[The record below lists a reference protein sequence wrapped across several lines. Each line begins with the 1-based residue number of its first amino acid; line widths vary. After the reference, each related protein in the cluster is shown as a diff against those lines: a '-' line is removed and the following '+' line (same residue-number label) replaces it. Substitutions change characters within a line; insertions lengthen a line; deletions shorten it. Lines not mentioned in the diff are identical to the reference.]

1 MFVRIKRYKNKDG
14 SVREY
19 LLLCT
24 AKREGKKVK
33 QITLANLG
41 RLNSEKT
48 QKTIETIIENLVKF
62 SKKKALIDATNSLF
76 ADYAKLYGPVEVF
89 KALWEKTGLKGII
102 ERFGSKSQ
110 VEYDLP
116 LTVFAL
122 VLNRLLAPLSKLS
135 SYEWIKDE
143 LYLEG
148 KERRIGLHHLYRGL
162 DFLEENARRIEDALY
177 RQGLNLFNMGVELVF
192 FDTTSVK
199 FYGQENELMQRGYS
213 KDRRPDLNQV
223 VIGIV
228 LRRDGKPISHYVFS
242 GNTADVN
249 AFKAVIEDLKKR
261 FGLKRVIFVG
271 DRGIVSKETLELLEE
286 EGLEYIVGVRLRKQ
300 KEVREEVLSR
310 AGRYKKIKEGLFVKE
325 VKLSSEKRSI
335 ICLNIEEVKKDAAA
349 RKEMLLRLKEL
360 IKRSPKELIKNR
372 GYKKYL
378 RVKQGSIELN
388 EEKIKEDKRYDGR
401 YVLKTNTGLK
411 TEEVVLAYKEL
422 WKIERVFR
430 DLKSQF
436 EIQPIYH
443 YVPRRIRGHIFLCFL
458 ALLLEWELA
467 KRLKE
472 FGEDISVREVIRD
485 LMSMRVVKLR
495 NGERSYLVRTEL
507 KGKAYLGFKVAGIA
521 VPRRVVEIGAVVGT
535 CGSEGEKCLNIG

>member
-1 MFVRIKRYKNKDG
+1 MFIRVKRYKNKDG

-24 AKREGKKVK
+24 AKREGKKIK

-41 RLNSEKT
+41 RLDSEKT
-48 QKTIETIIENLVKF
+48 QKSIETIIENLIKF
-62 SKKKALIDATNSLF
+62 SKKKVLIDATNTLF
-76 ADYAKLYGPVEVF
+76 ADYARLYGPVEVF

-102 ERFGSKSQ
+102 ERFASKSQ

-116 LTVFAL
+116 LTVFAM
-122 VLNRLLAPLSKLS
+122 VLNRLLAPLSKLAS
-135 SYEWIKDE
+135 HEWIKNE

-148 KERRIGLHHLYRGL
+148 KEEGIGLQHLYRSL
-162 DFLEENARRIEDALY
+162 DFLEENAKRIEDALY
-177 RQGLNLFNMGVELVF
+177 KQEPNLFNTGVELVF
-192 FDTTSVK
+192 FDTTSIK
-199 FYGQENELMQRGYS
+199 FYGQDNELMQRGYS

-228 LRRDGKPISHYVFS
+228 LRRDSKPISHYVFS
-242 GNTADVN
+242 GNTVDVN
-249 AFKAVIEDLKKR
+249 AFKTVIEDLKKR
-261 FGLKRVIFVG
+261 FDLKRVIFVG
-271 DRGIVSKETLELLEE
+271 DRGIVSKESIELLEK
-286 EGLEYIVGVRLRKQ
+286 EGLEYIVGIRLKKQ
-300 KEVREEVLSR
+300 KEVRQEVLSR
-310 AGRYKKIKEGLFVKE
+310 AGRYKKVKEGLFAKE
-325 VKLSSEKRSI
+325 VKLSLEKRYI
-335 ICLNIEEVKKDAAA
+335 ICLNIQEARKDAAA
-349 RKEMLLRLKEL
+349 RKQMLLRLKEL

-388 EEKIKEDKRYDGR
+388 EEKVKEEKRYDGK
-401 YVLKTNTGLK
+401 YVLRTNTGLRA
-411 TEEVVLAYKEL
+411 EEVVLAYKEL

-430 DLKSQF
+430 ELKSQF

-472 FGEDISVREVIRD
+472 VDEDISVREVIRD

-495 NGERSYLVRTEL
+495 SGGRSCLVRTEL
-507 KGKAYLGFKVAGIA
+507 KGKAYFGFKAAGIA
-521 VPRRVVEIGAVVGT
+521 VPKRVVEIETVVGT
-535 CGSEGEKCLNIG
+535 PDLRGISA

>member
-1 MFVRIKRYKNKDG
+1 MFVRVKRYKNKDG

-24 AKREGKKVK
+24 AKREGNKIK

-41 RLNSEKT
+41 RLDSKKT
-48 QKTIETIIENLVKF
+48 QKSIDTIIENLVKF

-89 KALWEKTGLKGII
+89 KALWKKTGLKGII
-102 ERFGSKSQ
+102 ERLASESQ

-116 LTVFAL
+116 STIFAL
-122 VLNRLLAPLSKLS
+122 VLNRLLAPSSKLS
-135 SYEWIKDE
+135 AHEWIRNE
-143 LYLEG
+143 VYLEG
-148 KERRIGLHHLYRGL
+148 KEEEIGLHHLYRGL
-162 DFLEENARRIEDALY
+162 DFLEENAKGIEDELY
-177 RQGLNLFNMGVELVF
+177 RQELNLFNRGVELVF
-192 FDTTSVK
+192 FDTTSIK

-228 LRRDGKPISHYVFS
+228 LRRDGKPISHHVFS
-242 GNTADVN
+242 GNTVDVN
-249 AFKAVIEDLKKR
+249 AFKAVVEDLKDR

-271 DRGIVSKETLELLEE
+271 DRGIVSKETLELLEQ
-286 EGLEYIVGVRLRKQ
+286 EGLEYIVGVRKQ

-310 AGRYKKIKEGLFVKE
+310 AGRYKRVKEGLFAKE
-325 VKLSSEKRSI
+325 VKLTSDKRYI
-335 ICLNIEEVKKDAAA
+335 ICLNIQEAQRDAAA
-349 RKEMLLRLKEL
+349 RKEMLSRLREL
-360 IKRSPKELIKNR
+360 IKRSPKGLIKNR

-378 RVKQGSIELN
+378 RVKQGGIELN
-388 EEKIKEDKRYDGR
+388 EEKIKGEKRYDGK
-401 YVLKTNTGLK
+401 YVVRTNTGLRA
-411 TEEVVLAYKEL
+411 EEVVLAYKEL

-430 DLKSQF
+430 ELKSEF

-458 ALLLEWELA
+458 ALLLEWELR

-472 FGEDISVREVIRD
+472 VDAGLSAREVIRD
-485 LMSMRVVKLR
+485 LMSMRVVKLSS
-495 NGERSYLVRTEL
+495 GGKSYLVRTEL
-507 KGKAYLGFKVAGIA
+507 KGKAYFGFRAAGIG
-521 VPRRVVEIGAVVGT
+521 VPRRVVERGTVVGT
-535 CGSEGEKCLNIG
+535 SGFEDKSA

>member
-1 MFVRIKRYKNKDG
+1 MFIRVKRYKNKDG

-24 AKREGKKVK
+24 AKREGKKIK

-41 RLNSEKT
+41 RLDSEKT
-48 QKTIETIIENLVKF
+48 QKSIETIIENLIKF
-62 SKKKALIDATNSLF
+62 SKKKVLIDATNTLF
-76 ADYAKLYGPVEVF
+76 ADYARLYGPVEVF

-102 ERFGSKSQ
+102 ERFASKSQ

-116 LTVFAL
+116 LTVFAM
-122 VLNRLLAPLSKLS
+122 VLNRLLAPLSKLAS
-135 SYEWIKDE
+135 HEWIKNE

-148 KERRIGLHHLYRGL
+148 KEEWIGLQHLYRSL
-162 DFLEENARRIEDALY
+162 DFLEENAKRIEDALY
-177 RQGLNLFNMGVELVF
+177 KQEPNLFNTGVELVF
-192 FDTTSVK
+192 FDTTSIK
-199 FYGQENELMQRGYS
+199 FYGQDNELMQRGYS

-228 LRRDGKPISHYVFS
+228 LRRDSKPISHYVFS
-242 GNTADVN
+242 GNTVDVN
-249 AFKAVIEDLKKR
+249 AFKTVIEDLKKR
-261 FGLKRVIFVG
+261 FDLKRVIFVG
-271 DRGIVSKETLELLEE
+271 DRGIVSKESIELLEK
-286 EGLEYIVGVRLRKQ
+286 EGLEYIVGIRLKKQ
-300 KEVREEVLSR
+300 KEVRQEVLSR
-310 AGRYKKIKEGLFVKE
+310 AGRYKKVKEGLFAKE
-325 VKLSSEKRSI
+325 VKLSLEKRYI
-335 ICLNIEEVKKDAAA
+335 ICLNIQEARKDAAA
-349 RKEMLLRLKEL
+349 RKQMLLRLKEL

-388 EEKIKEDKRYDGR
+388 EEKVKEEKRYDGK
-401 YVLKTNTGLK
+401 YVLRTNTGLRA
-411 TEEVVLAYKEL
+411 EEVVLAYKEL

-430 DLKSQF
+430 ELKSQF

-472 FGEDISVREVIRD
+472 VDEDISVREVIRD

-495 NGERSYLVRTEL
+495 SGGRSCLVRTEL
-507 KGKAYLGFKVAGIA
+507 KGKAYFGFKAAGIA
-521 VPRRVVEIGAVVGT
+521 VPKRVVEIETIVGT
-535 CGSEGEKCLNIG
+535 SDLRGISA